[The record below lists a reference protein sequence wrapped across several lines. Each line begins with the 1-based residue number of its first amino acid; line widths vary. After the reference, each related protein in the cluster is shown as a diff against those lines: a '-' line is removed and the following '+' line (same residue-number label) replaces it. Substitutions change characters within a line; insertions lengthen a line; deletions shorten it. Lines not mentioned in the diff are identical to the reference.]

1 MRETTP
7 MMPRRPGRPPEAPTK
22 EICAIT
28 LRVPAAVKT
37 HLIEQSEALDISIN
51 EYMIMLIERSR

>member
-1 MRETTP
+1 

-28 LRVPAAVKT
+28 LRVPAAVKM